1 MMVYYRLKEKTE
13 QYIRYE
19 YFPEKHME
27 SEPGIIVIDTDAETI
42 DIEIMAADDSLI
54 KHSMEEQNEL
64 RNSVNAMRKEDG
76 QPELT
81 EEEWPTATSEMK
93 YATYGS
99 HAIHDIIKKYDE
111 NDVPNEGTVMWY

>member
-1 MMVYYRLKEKTE
+1 MVYYRLKEKTE
-13 QYIRYE
+13 QFIRYE
-19 YFPEKHME
+19 YFPKKHME

-42 DIEIMAADDSLI
+42 DIEIMAADDFI
-54 KHSMEEQNEL
+54 INHSFEEQNEL

-93 YATYGS
+93 YAAYGS
-99 HAIHDIIKKYDE
+99 HAIHNLIKKYDE
-111 NDVPNEGTVMWY
+111 NEVPNEGMVMWY